1 MLSLSMSFLL
11 LRCWARSRGLWRF
24 IGADGQKNPRKN
36 TDLASTRPAVLAERG
51 RGRKQALTR
60 ARTWV
65 ESILGG
71 PARGWVL
78 PVSSQIPLLI
88 RALEARPS
96 SAGHEFVGSSAR
108 PPRDCTRREHSLHQ
122 EAAKD

>member
-11 LRCWARSRGLWRF
+11 WSWTRSRGSWAIHRR
-24 IGADGQKNPRKN
+24 GRAEKPAKN
-36 TDLASTRPAVLAERG
+36 TDLASTRPAVLVERG

-122 EAAKD
+122 RGSQD